1 MAAEPEL
8 PEEDRAAIRD
18 VLLNWRAEGQENP
31 LLPMEVDA
39 DGDGIV
45 DSWGLDEN
53 DEVVF
58 VSGVALTETVFQ
70 SDGDGIVEGR

>member
-1 MAAEPEL
+1 MADPNL
-8 PEEDRAAIRD
+8 PDEDREAIRD
-18 VLLNWRAEGQENP
+18 VLLNWRSQGVENP
-31 LLPMEVDA
+31 LLPSDVDV

-58 VSGVALTETVFQ
+58 VRSRPLGETVFR